1 MGNPP
6 IAREA
11 ASALR
16 TRLLAA
22 DDAKIARI
30 LAVVETAADP
40 NINRVLLDPLR
51 ARLAALKPGR
61 KLRFT
66 RLLFIPLDPLIVPAP
81 EWKPGEPA
89 VPRTALDVIAGCVR
103 RALGG
108 EAAVLDAKIEGLK
121 TDASEFVS
129 ATGATLWPRAAEIL
143 AGAGVPDDWGG
154 TGLRHD
160 AWAGLA
166 RSVAT
171 VLRRAP
177 QLRALIRDSEIG
189 AIEADDQI
197 VRDILRDTANE
208 PPEGCAMLARL
219 ILEQS
224 SQAAA
229 LLRRLAS
236 LSSHPAEK
244 AVLRQAVATGMDRV
258 LTRMEESDGLDA
270 EVGQAS
276 LPDATGEVRRIA
288 VLLTEIEDDPDF
300 AKQRQRVHGIRAKL
314 DRACRARFASGME
327 EGLISPLTATT
338 DPVDG
343 AGQTKLENRARD
355 LRSLEKAGRKIGGG
369 GSYDRQLVQAAELV
383 LKAAETGMLTPVR
396 RLRLIEILSGVEAAE
411 AMYDLD
417 HAAG

>member
-1 MGNPP
+1 M
-6 IAREA
+6 
-11 ASALR
+11 R
-16 TRLLAA
+16 TQLLAA

-40 NINRVLLDPLR
+40 NINRMLLDPLR

-61 KLRFT
+61 TLRFT
-66 RLLFIPLDPLIVPAP
+66 RLLFIPLDPLIVAAP
-81 EWKPGEPA
+81 QWKPGEPA
-89 VPRTALDVIAGCVR
+89 VPRTALDAIAGCVR

-121 TDASEFVS
+121 TDAAEVVT
-129 ATGATLWPRAAEIL
+129 ATGALLWPRAAEIL
-143 AGAGVPDDWGG
+143 DGAGVPDDWGR

-160 AWAGLA
+160 VWAGLA

-189 AIEADDQI
+189 AIETDDRI
-197 VRDILRDTANE
+197 VRDILRGTANE
-208 PPEGCAMLARL
+208 PPEGCAMLTRL

-224 SQAAA
+224 PRAAA

-236 LSSHPAEK
+236 LSANPAEK
-244 AVLRQAVATGMDRV
+244 AVLRQAVATGMDCV

-270 EVGQAS
+270 EVGKVS

-288 VLLTEIEDDPDF
+288 VLLKEIEDDPDF
-300 AKQRQRVHGIRAKL
+300 AKQRQRVQGIRTKL
-314 DRACRARFASGME
+314 DLACRARFAEGME
-327 EGLISPLTATT
+327 EGLISPLTATA

-343 AGQTKLENRARD
+343 AGQTRLENRARD
-355 LRSLEKAGRKIGGG
+355 LRSLEKSGRKIGGG
-369 GSYDRQLVQAAELV
+369 DSYDRQLAQAAEIV

-411 AMYDLD
+411 ALYHLD